1 MSGHS
6 EGPKGPDLTQGVPAR
21 SLEVGKPLAGRVG
34 DEAVM
39 LVRTEKELF
48 AVGATCSHYGGP
60 LADGLVEDD
69 SVRCPWHHACF
80 DLRTGEPKS
89 PGLDDIPCFE
99 VSNVAG
105 LVRVGARK
113 QKAPASRPPKSP
125 ASVVIVG
132 AGPSGTACVEELRR
146 RGYRGQVTLV
156 GEEAPVDRPNLS
168 KDFLAGS
175 APEEWL
181 PLRTPDFFS
190 SLDVELVTGDPA
202 MSIQR
207 DVRQVTLASGRVLGY
222 GALLLATGAEPVKL
236 PLEGAELPHVH
247 LLRTL
252 ADSRSLI
259 ERARGVERA
268 VVIGAGFIGLEVA
281 ASLRQRGLE
290 VDVVAPD
297 TMPLSKAL
305 GVELGQFVKQVHE
318 AKGVRFHLG
327 TLPKRITDTEVELDN
342 GKRLPAGL
350 VVVGVGVRP
359 RTQLA
364 QEAGLQVDNGI
375 LVSRR
380 LQTNDP
386 LIYAAGDVARYPD
399 AQSGEPVRVEHWV
412 HAGRMGQAAAR
423 SMLGVDGAFLDPPFF
438 WSQHF
443 DTVILR
449 VGSGDG
455 FDRVE
460 VKGDLMK
467 GDAIAAYRRQGR
479 VVAVATVGRDGEALL
494 AEVALAKGDAEALE
508 KLLA

>member
-1 MSGHS
+1 MGDHN
-6 EGPKGPDLTQGVPAR
+6 EGPKGPDLTQGVPA
-21 SLEVGKPLAGRVG
+21 SSVLVGKPLAGRVG
-34 DEAVM
+34 DQAVM
-39 LVRTEKELF
+39 LVRTDKDLF

-60 LADGLVEDD
+60 LAEGLVEGE

-99 VSNVAG
+99 VSQSSG
-105 LVRVGARK
+105 LVRVGARRE
-113 QKAPASRPPKSP
+113 KAPRSRPPRSP
-125 ASVVIVG
+125 ASVLVVG
-132 AGPSGTACVEELRR
+132 AGPAGTACVEELRR

-168 KDFLAGS
+168 KDYLAGS

-181 PLRTPDFFS
+181 PLRTPDFLS

-202 MSIQR
+202 VSIQR
-207 DVRQVTLASGRVLGY
+207 DARQVTLASGRVLGY

-236 PLEGAELPHVH
+236 PLDGAELPHVH

-252 ADSRSLI
+252 ADSRALI
-259 ERARGVERA
+259 ERAKTVERA

-297 TMPLSKAL
+297 AMPLSKAL

-327 TLPKRITDTEVELDN
+327 TRPKRITDTEVELDS
-342 GKRLPAGL
+342 GKRLAAGL
-350 VVVGVGVRP
+350 VVVGVGVKP
-359 RTQLA
+359 RVGLA

-375 LVSRR
+375 LVSRK

-412 HAGRMGQAAAR
+412 HAGRMGQAVAR

-494 AEVALAKGDAEALE
+494 AEVALARGDTQALE